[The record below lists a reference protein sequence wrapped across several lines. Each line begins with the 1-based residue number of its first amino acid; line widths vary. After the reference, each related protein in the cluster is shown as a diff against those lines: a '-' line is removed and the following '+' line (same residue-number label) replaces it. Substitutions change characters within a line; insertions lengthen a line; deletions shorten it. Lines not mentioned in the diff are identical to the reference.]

1 MKSTISAI
9 IVLILGLSNCLAQNE
24 LNIDTYY
31 FINTQGLDVFV
42 NNQSVGRT
50 PMTLSVTPDRNNTVE
65 FRNRTGS
72 NVMKIQVHT
81 KKVNNVRQYTQA
93 PGWYGN
99 NSPATSYSGY
109 QIASSSADSRSLSI
123 SINKA
128 KSEALEKLAQTS
140 RGNRSVSTSR
150 NSQVLSRSFPDAEIL
165 ECYIYFDDNSY
176 KTFLL
181 VGLPD

>member
-9 IVLILGLSNCLAQNE
+9 IAVILGFSNCLAQNE

-31 FINTQGLDVFV
+31 FINSQGLDVYM

-50 PMTLSVTPDRNNTVE
+50 PVTLSVPLDRSNTVE

-72 NVMKIQVHT
+72 SVMKMQVHT
-81 KKVNNVRQYTQA
+81 KKVTDVRRYAQV
-93 PGWYGN
+93 PGWYGEN
-99 NSPATSYSGY
+99 TAAASYSGY

-128 KSEALEKLAQTS
+128 KSEALEKLAQI
-140 RGNRSVSTSR
+140 RHGNRTISTSR
-150 NSQVLSRSFPDAEIL
+150 SSQALSRSFPDAEIL
-165 ECYIYFDDNSY
+165 ECHIYFDDNTY
-176 KTFLL
+176 KTYLL
-181 VGLPD
+181 VGVPN

>member
-1 MKSTISAI
+1 MKNTISAI
-9 IVLILGLSNCLAQNE
+9 TVLILGLSNCLAQNE

-31 FINTQGLDVFV
+31 FINTQGLDVYV

-50 PMTLSVTPDRNNTVE
+50 PVTLSVATDVNNTVE

-72 NVMKIQVHT
+72 NVMKMQVHT

-99 NSPATSYSGY
+99 NSSAASYSGY

-128 KSEALEKLAQTS
+128 KSEALEKLAQTR
-140 RGNRSVSTSR
+140 RGNRPIPSRTSHA
-150 NSQVLSRSFPDAEIL
+150 LSRSFPDAEIL
-165 ECYIYFDDNSY
+165 ECYIYFDDDTY
-176 KTFLL
+176 KTYLL
-181 VGLPD
+181 VGLPN

>member
-9 IVLILGLSNCLAQNE
+9 LVLILGLSNCLAQNE

-31 FINTQGLDVFV
+31 FTNTHGLDVYL
-42 NNQSVGRT
+42 NNQSIGRT
-50 PMTLSVTPDRNNTVE
+50 PVTLSVTSDVNNTVE

-72 NVMKIQVHT
+72 SVMKIQVHT
-81 KKVNNVRQYTQA
+81 KKVNNVRQYTQV
-93 PGWYGN
+93 PDWFDN
-99 NSPATSYSGY
+99 NSSITSYSGY
-109 QIASSSADSRSLSI
+109 QTATSSADSRSLSI

-128 KSEALEKLAQTS
+128 KSEALEKLAQNRS
-140 RGNRSVSTSR
+140 GNRSITASR
-150 NSQVLSRSFPDAEIL
+150 NSLSRSFPNMEIL